1 MGVGRRLSRL
11 ECDPRTVQ
19 HWTLGLP
26 AQFAPLSSVG
36 SVSVCVIVERAFS
49 EVRFKKEARFLVS
62 LAMSRESPCQA
73 SISYQHNLEGCP
85 PALHSH
91 LRGCL
96 LEASSFLT
104 PERVRDR
111 SAVGR

>member
-11 ECDPRTVQ
+11 ECDPRTVH
-19 HWTLGLP
+19 HWPLGLP
-26 AQFAPLSSVG
+26 AQFAPLSSEG

-62 LAMSRESPCQA
+62 LAMSRESSCQA

-96 LEASSFLT
+96 LENSSFLT
-104 PERVRDR
+104 PESVRDR